1 MEDSRGVKRA
11 GRSALGRGLSA
22 LVSTSASVPVTPP
35 VVHVEGSAALNR
47 FERQPSAQEAG
58 LPETIAAV
66 TAAASPLGVA
76 APGGV
81 SYLPIEQLRP
91 NPTQPRQHFAEQ
103 EIAELSDSIKALGVL
118 QPILVRPRDDHY
130 QIVAG
135 ERRYRA
141 ATRAGLPQVPVII
154 KEFDDRQTLEVALVE
169 NVQRHNLNPLEE
181 AKGYQRLIDEFS
193 LTALEVAERVGKDR
207 ATVANIVRILRLP
220 PAVQEFIADGRIS
233 LGHAKAILT
242 VKEPSAQINLAQ
254 KVIDEGL
261 SVRALEAIVGRVVV
275 FDSSSKKVRPELPL
289 DGAAVGGAREAAYP
303 ELEERLRNIVGTKVQ
318 IHRTKAGGSI
328 ELHYYSEAELDRLV
342 VLFDRLSVE

>member
-1 MEDSRGVKRA
+1 VAPEIVP
-11 GRSALGRGLSA
+11 
-22 LVSTSASVPVTPP
+22 ASVTPAP
-35 VVHVEGSAALNR
+35 
-47 FERQPSAQEAG
+47 
-58 LPETIAAV
+58 
-66 TAAASPLGVA
+66 AAAAGA
-76 APGGV
+76 V

-193 LTALEVAERVGKDR
+193 LTAMEVAERVGKDR

-220 PAVQEFIADGRIS
+220 PAVQELIADGRIS

-275 FDSSSKKVRPELPL
+275 FDSGSKKNVLKGSPD
-289 DGAAVGGAREAAYP
+289 DGVLRGDKSAGYP

-318 IHRTKAGGSI
+318 IHRGKNGGSI
-328 ELHYYSEAELDRLV
+328 ELHFYSDEELDRLV
-342 VLFDRLSVE
+342 GLFDQI